1 MNGTRLRQEMAV
13 NMTRVIAVAACGIAL
28 ASCSSLS
35 LNMPSFALITA
46 EPEDADLTIDSAPP
60 GAEARASNGGVCR
73 TPCTLSVSGTN
84 DFTVTYT
91 LDGYVP
97 QTVPI
102 RSIQPVR
109 SAMIDLTP
117 PRLDPNPVFA
127 ELEPALPPPP
137 PPPNPPPVKRRQRP
151 QTTLPTPPPPSLPF
165 PPFPPLPF
173 PPGLEPR

>member
-1 MNGTRLRQEMAV
+1 MNGNRLRQETAV
-13 NMTRVIAVAACGIAL
+13 NIARVIAVAACGLAF

-35 LNMPSFALITA
+35 LMQSF
-46 EPEDADLTIDSAPP
+46 EPEDVSLTIDSAPP

-73 TPCTLSVSGTN
+73 TPCTLSVFGTN

-97 QTVPI
+97 QTVPV
-102 RSIQPVR
+102 RSIQAVR

-117 PRLDPNPVFA
+117 SRLDPNPVFA
-127 ELEPALPPPP
+127 QLEPAPPPAPP

-151 QTTLPTPPPPSLPF
+151 QTTLPGLPAPPPPSQ
-165 PPFPPLPF
+165 PFPPLPF
-173 PPGLEPR
+173 PSGFEPR

>member
-13 NMTRVIAVAACGIAL
+13 NMTRAITVAACGLAL

-35 LNMPSFALITA
+35 LNMPNFDLLTA
-46 EPEDADLTIDSAPP
+46 EPVDADLTIDSAPP

-73 TPCTLSVSGTN
+73 TPCTLSVAGTD

-102 RSIQPVR
+102 RLIQPMR

-127 ELEPALPPPP
+127 QLEPAPPPPAP

-151 QTTLPTPPPPSLPF
+151 QTTPPAPPPPSQ
-165 PPFPPLPF
+165 PFPPLPF

>member
-1 MNGTRLRQEMAV
+1 MNATRLRQETAV
-13 NMTRVIAVAACGIAL
+13 NMARVIAVAACGLAL
-28 ASCSSLS
+28 AGCSSLS
-35 LNMPSFALITA
+35 LNF
-46 EPEDADLTIDSAPP
+46 EPEDVSLAIDSAPP

-73 TPCTLSVSGTN
+73 TPCTLSVSGTD

-97 QTVPI
+97 QTIPI

-117 PRLDPNPVFA
+117 PRLEPNPVFA
-127 ELEPALPPPP
+127 QLEPAPPPP

-151 QTTLPTPPPPSLPF
+151 QTTLPGLPAPPPPSLPS
-165 PPFPPLPF
+165 LPW
-173 PPGLEPR
+173 PESK

>member
-1 MNGTRLRQEMAV
+1 MNDTRRRQETAV
-13 NMTRVIAVAACGIAL
+13 NMARVIAVAACGLAF

-35 LNMPSFALITA
+35 LNIPSF
-46 EPEDADLTIDSAPP
+46 EPEDASLTIDSAPL

-73 TPCTLSVSGTN
+73 TPCTLSVFGTN

-97 QTVPI
+97 QTVPV
-102 RSIQPVR
+102 RSIQAVR

-117 PRLDPNPVFA
+117 SRLDPNPVFA
-127 ELEPALPPPP
+127 QLEPAPPPPP

-151 QTTLPTPPPPSLPF
+151 QTTLPAPPPPSQ
-165 PPFPPLPF
+165 PFPPLPF
-173 PPGLEPR
+173 PSGLEPR